1 LIICLH
7 GDPEVLA
14 ARKKE
19 LPLSEVRRQVEALIA
34 FSKKEK
40 KAALVSTES
49 TIDETRDLILEAI
62 KSACKA

>member
-1 LIICLH
+1 M
-7 GDPEVLA
+7 VLT

-40 KAALVSTES
+40 KAVSVSTELPIS
-49 TIDETRDLILEAI
+49 DTRDLILEAI
-62 KSACKA
+62 KSTCKA